1 MPCVGWPLVDV
12 VWIVNDDFVFSTQPS
27 DRIYTA
33 EQRSEP
39 STEPPVTT
47 AACKRRILL
56 CDSIFPLTRFLS
68 QEQPFKGMW
77 LERPLM
83 FSKLRKEDFAI
94 NYTCRA
100 YSARGMHV
108 AYFTL
113 MPTGKAPITV
123 PGNLGETRHLN
134 RSQLVSFSYLQIPT
148 SFCLSELCSAVCLS
162 SSSSV
167 SASTTSLRWRLCCGS
182 GAPFRSF
189 I

>member
-1 MPCVGWPLVDV
+1 MCPGSNLTKLCRVFVPCVGWPLVDV
-12 VWIVNDDFVFSTQPS
+12 VWTVKNDFVFSTQPS

-47 AACKRRILL
+47 AACKTILL
-56 CDSIFPLTRFLS
+56 HDSISLVTRVLS
-68 QEQPFKGMW
+68 QEEPFKGKW

-94 NYTCRA
+94 NYTCRV
-100 YSARGMHV
+100 YSARGMLV

-123 PGNLGETRHLN
+123 QTFTPNLSAIPALN
-134 RSQLVSFSYLQIPT
+134 RLKQ
-148 SFCLSELCSAVCLS
+148 
-162 SSSSV
+162 
-167 SASTTSLRWRLCCGS
+167 SASSPAWETHAT
-182 GAPFRSF
+182 
-189 I
+189 